1 MISAR
6 FAYDGGHSSHR
17 YAEISRAQLFD
28 ASCYD
33 MLKEILMEL
42 AGSTAER
49 LEASITDFGDIE
61 EVHHPEELFI
71 TRQQYVGRS
80 RFTYDLGEVYVG
92 RRALFSNRHSKTA
105 LNAAAAAE
113 KEKELSASKQRDQKI
128 YLTQVCN

>member
-80 RFTYDLGEVYVG
+80 RFTYDLGEVYV
-92 RRALFSNRHSKTA
+92 
-105 LNAAAAAE
+105 
-113 KEKELSASKQRDQKI
+113 
-128 YLTQVCN
+128 